1 VHIGE
6 AALEVA
12 RATVR
17 TMAWWRG
24 VVAAGAVVL
33 GLAACSSGAPAPG
46 PTADGWQRV
55 ALPTDAHLLAL
66 SRGSG
71 AVMVSG
77 ERPVAGGLPDPVLLT
92 SRDGRQWTPVAL
104 SPATL
109 YGQHAGFLLMATD
122 GDTAAMVGQR
132 GGGAHG
138 IPRFTTWTGTAGA
151 QTEAAQVFE
160 LFGGPDS
167 LGVVGLAGSGRDALA
182 VGGWVGEH
190 GAAAIAVW
198 REQHGRWAR
207 NETVPV
213 LQSDATHLKQAAGVA
228 PAGAGYLVV
237 GSVVDLS
244 GDTAV
249 GRAALWRSAG
259 GDTWREQL
267 LPGDSASAVDCNPAG
282 DCLVVGSRG
291 SRLASWH
298 VTARAVQ
305 PVALPDTGADQTSRA
320 WVCRNGGRGVIGY
333 RSGDTGGV
341 LLLDHGRW
349 RRTSAPTGPVA
360 GVACL
365 DSSLLLLAGTPGAP
379 TLWRLPR

>member
-1 VHIGE
+1 
-6 AALEVA
+6 
-12 RATVR
+12 
-17 TMAWWRG
+17 MAWWRG
-24 VVAAGAVVL
+24 VAAVGTVVL
-33 GLAACSSGAPAPG
+33 ALAACSGGAPAPH
-46 PTADGWQRV
+46 PTADAWQRV
-55 ALPTDAHLLAL
+55 ELPTDARPLAL
-66 SRGSG
+66 SRGAG
-71 AVMVSG
+71 AVLLSG
-77 ERPVAGGLPDPVLLT
+77 ERPVADSLPDPVLLA
-92 SRDGRQWTPVAL
+92 SRDGNRWTRVAL
-104 SPATL
+104 EPATL
-109 YGQHAGFLLMATD
+109 YGEHAGLLLMATD
-122 GDTAAMVGQR
+122 GDTAAMVGLR

-138 IPRFTTWTGTAGA
+138 IPRFTTWTGTVAA
-151 QTEAAQVFE
+151 QAETAQVFE

-182 VGGWVGEH
+182 VGGWVGEQ

-198 REQHGRWAR
+198 REQRGRWAR

-228 PAGAGYLVV
+228 ATGAGYLVV

-244 GDTAV
+244 GTTAV
-249 GRAALWRSAG
+249 GRAALWRSAD

-282 DCLVVGSRG
+282 DCLVVGSRR

-298 VTARAVQ
+298 VTATAVQ
-305 PVALPDTGADQTSRA
+305 PVALPDTVADQTSRA
-320 WVCRNGGRGVIGY
+320 WVCSNGGRGVIGY

-349 RRTSAPTGPVA
+349 RRTSGPTGPVA
-360 GVACL
+360 GVACV